1 MVFWRVDVD
10 DQRNVLYV
18 DPPSGDV
25 RGHEDLGRPRS
36 E

>member
-1 MVFWRVDVD
+1 MVFRWVDVD

-18 DPPSGDV
+18 DPPSSDV
-25 RGHEDLGRPRS
+25 SGHEDLGRAGS